1 MEKDPAALTDNERGV
16 LDEIA
21 RALPVMNAAGK
32 QPTEAGDR
40 YKMPA
45 QGKSF
50 LSYPF
55 LEALLRASNNPDFLC
70 GKLPRQAAQAVLKD
84 CVQEMKSYYAAKRE
98 YKRDPGKFRGEPKFP
113 GYNLS
118 LIHI

>member
-1 MEKDPAALTDNERGV
+1 MLHVLTTQVNNTHPMFSYFEDLCGAANNLKNAT
-16 LDEIA
+16 
-21 RALPVMNAAGK
+21 ALPVMNAAGK

-55 LEALLRASNNPDFLC
+55 WNHCLGQLTTRTSFAASCPARQLRLSSKTAS
-70 GKLPRQAAQAVLKD
+70 R
-84 CVQEMKSYYAAKRE
+84 R
-98 YKRDPGKFRGEPKFP
+98 
-113 GYNLS
+113 
-118 LIHI
+118 

>member
-55 LEALLRASNNPDFLC
+55 LEALLRASTTRTSFAASCPA
-70 GKLPRQAAQAVLKD
+70 RQL
-84 CVQEMKSYYAAKRE
+84 R
-98 YKRDPGKFRGEPKFP
+98 
-113 GYNLS
+113 LS
-118 LIHI
+118 SKTASRR